1 MSWQQIYLNY
11 DQDALALYANIG
23 LIRRARKDIEA
34 NKIEFIQ
41 QENNNVLQFNAD
53 GQQVCLPA
61 QGIQAASCSCPA
73 HGHCKHIISA
83 VLWLQAHNS
92 EHSLANG
99 SANSLANN
107 SANNSLPEETPSHCT
122 KQDDKSP
129 IKPLTALDDLN
140 NVNNQAK
147 QDQIKPITPLTNV
160 LTELLSLD
168 ASKLLKKVGKVN
180 TLTAYELVCNWQE
193 NNLLTIQYQQ
203 SQQSQQSQLRITVPE
218 SSEPIIYIAGTGFDG
233 MISALPIKQKM
244 AVHLAII
251 AYLFEQNNQAWQW
264 PVTVDQIKN
273 ETQLLSPEEIT
284 LIKQIQTYIYKLIYQ
299 GLSHISHNQLSHLQ
313 LFNISAKTQNLPRLA
328 AMLRQLCQL
337 VELLANRHFTVEEQD
352 ILLFLGQ
359 IKAYTEMLLHNQ
371 GEPLSKLRGKI
382 TRQYKTTEQALDLLP
397 LGGRWWQSRTGAVGA
412 TFYFWDIKQQQY
424 QETTLARADKNDINF
439 NRVTIWNSMS
449 IWQTSPDR
457 LMQNAITL
465 HHPRI
470 SQDGELASSGSTA
483 TLQQNGWND
492 ENYLKFKATTGFQNW
507 SVLNGYLQNSHL
519 DDVLFNEVVFVH
531 IQNND
536 KPYFDEI
543 RQSLVWCVK
552 DAEKNQLFLRLFWD
566 EYRKSRI
573 EVLRSFLETQNQP
586 LTILVKVV
594 KNESFLDLEPFALL
608 YKAQK
613 TNEIKTLNLD
623 FEDSWRRRKTAVAE
637 HMFLSNTYTMRK
649 MQLSENNYTKDSLST
664 FIIQPLLTILESV
677 ACSGRLELFID
688 QKQQLKAIQHDC
700 DTLGLNSLS
709 LVLNKILSNQL
720 ISITHLLQAVYL
732 CYLLK
737 KMHYQLPIQLIKPN
751 C

>member
-1 MSWQQIYLNY
+1 
-11 DQDALALYANIG
+11 
-23 LIRRARKDIEA
+23 
-34 NKIEFIQ
+34 
-41 QENNNVLQFNAD
+41 
-53 GQQVCLPA
+53 
-61 QGIQAASCSCPA
+61 
-73 HGHCKHIISA
+73 
-83 VLWLQAHNS
+83 
-92 EHSLANG
+92 
-99 SANSLANN
+99 
-107 SANNSLPEETPSHCT
+107 
-122 KQDDKSP
+122 
-129 IKPLTALDDLN
+129 
-140 NVNNQAK
+140 
-147 QDQIKPITPLTNV
+147 
-160 LTELLSLD
+160 
-168 ASKLLKKVGKVN
+168 
-180 TLTAYELVCNWQE
+180 
-193 NNLLTIQYQQ
+193 
-203 SQQSQQSQLRITVPE
+203 
-218 SSEPIIYIAGTGFDG
+218 
-233 MISALPIKQKM
+233 
-244 AVHLAII
+244 
-251 AYLFEQNNQAWQW
+251 
-264 PVTVDQIKN
+264 
-273 ETQLLSPEEIT
+273 
-284 LIKQIQTYIYKLIYQ
+284 
-299 GLSHISHNQLSHLQ
+299 
-313 LFNISAKTQNLPRLA
+313 
-328 AMLRQLCQL
+328 
-337 VELLANRHFTVEEQD
+337 
-352 ILLFLGQ
+352 
-359 IKAYTEMLLHNQ
+359 
-371 GEPLSKLRGKI
+371 
-382 TRQYKTTEQALDLLP
+382 
-397 LGGRWWQSRTGAVGA
+397 
-412 TFYFWDIKQQQY
+412 
-424 QETTLARADKNDINF
+424 
-439 NRVTIWNSMS
+439 
-449 IWQTSPDR
+449 
-457 LMQNAITL
+457 
-465 HHPRI
+465 
-470 SQDGELASSGSTA
+470 STA

-507 SVLNGYLQNSHL
+507 PVLNGYLQNSHL

-586 LTILVKVV
+586 LTILVKAV

-677 ACSGRLELFID
+677 TCSGRLELFID